1 MKVYEIM
8 SSNVITINQDST
20 ILDAM
25 KLMKKHNISFL
36 IITLDDKILG
46 SISEHDIFLN
56 LTKELS
62 TSTSIGKIMKKYVLT
77 IGEDDDIIEASDL
90 MARCLTTKLAVI
102 DNDRNLVGVLTL
114 SDIAKNEMT
123 EEYALDALI
132 EISSNTRSNSLG
144 FIIRCKLSLNIF
156 SNSSSFIFASLL

>member
-8 SSNVITINQDST
+8 SNNVITINQNDT

-36 IITLDDKILG
+36 IITLEDKILG
-46 SISEHDIFLN
+46 SISEHDIFIN

-62 TSTSIGKIMKKYVLT
+62 TSTMIGKIMKKYVLT
-77 IGEDDDIIEASDL
+77 IDENDDVIEASDL

-102 DNDRNLVGVLTL
+102 NDKRNLVGILTL
-114 SDIAKNEMT
+114 SDIAKNEIT
-123 EEYALDALI
+123 EEYALDTLI
-132 EISSNTRSNSLG
+132 EISTINSTNY
-144 FIIRCKLSLNIF
+144 FDYDKKEQISA
-156 SNSSSFIFASLL
+156 FIF

>member
-132 EISSNTRSNSLG
+132 EISSINSTN
-144 FIIRCKLSLNIF
+144 FFEYDTKEQISA
-156 SNSSSFIFASLL
+156 FIF